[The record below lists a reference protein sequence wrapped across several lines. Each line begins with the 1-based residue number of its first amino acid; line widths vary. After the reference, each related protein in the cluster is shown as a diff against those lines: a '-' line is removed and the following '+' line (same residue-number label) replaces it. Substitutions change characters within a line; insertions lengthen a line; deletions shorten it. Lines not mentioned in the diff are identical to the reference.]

1 MTESFDA
8 DWLALREPFDA
19 AARDIILARR
29 FAAML
34 PPRPR
39 LMDLGAGAGSLFRW
53 LAPIIGR
60 AQVWTF
66 ADADADLL
74 RLAFARCAEWGEA
87 QGFAV
92 TVPASGAML
101 LHTQTG
107 AWRIEALRADIAHAM
122 PSLDRHDGVVC
133 SALLDLVSRAWLTR
147 LLGATRVPLL
157 TCLNVDGHDVF
168 LPRHP
173 FDRVVLAG
181 FRRDQRRD
189 KGFGPAL
196 GPRAASALVG
206 TGTVITANTPWH
218 IPITATAMLTHLVTS
233 HADVAARRPPL
244 RRDAIA
250 DWRALRLAQ
259 ASRGKLAIRIGHR
272 DSLVL
277 PAR

>member
-1 MTESFDA
+1 VTESFDA

-133 SALLDLVSRAWLTR
+133 SALLDLVSRAWLT
-147 LLGATRVPLL
+147 
-157 TCLNVDGHDVF
+157 
-168 LPRHP
+168 HP